1 MLHCNTA
8 FPLHWIYRKV
18 RRTYSHFRPF
28 FIFAKLESFMVG
40 ENVGLILLSTAS
52 LPLRASTN
60 VHTVTRLQGVRFK
73 LSNWKHPKILYQ
85 FILFILSNGFPVA
98 LTLYESKSAKIQQS
112 KFLGDLSRGLIDILL
127 GSLDW
132 IHVFYPV
139 HQQVSQQGS
148 QWNKNVFQQIKKT
161 ITKLRN
167 LFANR
172 IKRFYSVEILVQ
184 KPVGEQ
190 DKTHEFSL

>member
-8 FPLHWIYRKV
+8 FLLHWIYRKV

-40 ENVGLILLSTAS
+40 ENVGLILLSIAS

-60 VHTVTRLQGVRFK
+60 YVHTVTRLQGVQFK

-98 LTLYESKSAKIQQS
+98 LTLYESKSAKIQKS
-112 KFLGDLSRGLIDILL
+112 KLNWGFKQRADR
-127 GSLDW
+127 
-132 IHVFYPV
+132 Y
-139 HQQVSQQGS
+139 
-148 QWNKNVFQQIKKT
+148 
-161 ITKLRN
+161 
-167 LFANR
+167 FAWW
-172 IKRFYSVEILVQ
+172 F
-184 KPVGEQ
+184 
-190 DKTHEFSL
+190 EFSSRTQMLTVNVMINVMIIATYNGRFSLACAAGLRKYRYGNGFTVMDPISGTTL